1 MYKVKTSE
9 LERLYQIYLS
19 KRAALD
25 EARRDVEHARG
36 GVELRVSVG
45 ENIGRACA
53 ELSGTEED
61 LAIAMAES
69 DAAEQAWL
77 NAGGEHDYDLDDF
90 LDNYVGEDF

>member
-1 MYKVKTSE
+1 MTNISQ
-9 LERLYQIYLS
+9 LEMLYEIYSS
-19 KRAALD
+19 KRAGLVD
-25 EARRDVEHARG
+25 ARRDVERAQQG
-36 GVELRVSVG
+36 LDLRLAVC
-45 ENIGRACA
+45 ENGRYAAYVLGRA
-53 ELSGTEED
+53 EED